1 MTVLRKHGLW
11 LIVAALAGS
20 VGALLFYVA
29 RPVSY
34 ASTAQVDVEPNTSA
48 PGTPVVPNMATE
60 VQVATSGVVLD
71 STASAVHETPSEMA
85 GQLSAKT
92 SGTANVLSISCK
104 MPTAAAAQYC
114 TATAAASYLAFRD
127 QVTSSAISRARNP
140 LSVTMVTPAS
150 LPTAAAGPGE
160 GILLP
165 IGALLGL
172 MLGIGAIL
180 VRDHFDDRVRDRT
193 DLAQRLD
200 APVLGE
206 IPRIWG
212 TTANP
217 ACVFSQAPLSR
228 AAEAY
233 RYIRSHLQLLADSAS
248 EGAMVLLVAG
258 PHGGEGSTCVAANLA
273 TALAHANSSVILV
286 DADLRHPSL
295 AEVFGVAD
303 RPGLA
308 DLIAESASGDEVA
321 VPTSLPGLRLVTAGK
336 APGQAADIFEPERL
350 ARAFYKMRAIADFI
364 VVDSAPLLVASGAI
378 ILARASDLVMV
389 VADIRRTERASASAA
404 AREIRAIG
412 PQAVVGVLNGVSSPE
427 NGEQV
432 TVSYRA
438 DSPAR
443 SPGLPATLAGIMP
456 PRRANGQR
464 RPPGGA
470 NGQGKY
476 ESLTRHPTD
485 MEE

>member
-11 LIVAALAGS
+11 LIVAILAGV

-29 RPVSY
+29 RPTSY
-34 ASTAQVDVEPNTSA
+34 VSTAQVDVEPNTSA
-48 PGTPVVPNMATE
+48 PGTPIVPNMATE
-60 VQVATSGVVLD
+60 VQVVTSGVVLD
-71 STASAVHETPSEMA
+71 STANALHETPSEMT
-85 GQLSAKT
+85 GHLSAKV
-92 SGTANVLSISCK
+92 SGTANVISISCK
-104 MPTAAAAQYC
+104 MPTAAEAHRCAA
-114 TATAAASYLAFRD
+114 AAAASYVAFRD
-127 QVTSSAISRARNP
+127 QVTSSAISQAHNP
-140 LSVTMVTPAS
+140 MNVTLVTPAS
-150 LPTAAAGPGE
+150 LPTAAAGLGK

-172 MLGIGAIL
+172 VLGIGAIF
-180 VRDHFDDRVRDRT
+180 VRDHFDGRVRDRA
-193 DLAQRLD
+193 DLARCLD

-206 IPRIWG
+206 IPRIRR

-248 EGAMVLLVAG
+248 EGAMVLLVAS
-258 PHGGEGSTCVAANLA
+258 PQGGEGSTCVAANLA
-273 TALAHANSSVILV
+273 TGLAHANSSVILV

-295 AEVFGVAD
+295 TEVFGVAE
-303 RPGLA
+303 RPGLTE
-308 DLIAESASGDEVA
+308 LIAGSASRDEVA

-336 APGQAADIFEPERL
+336 VPGQAADIFEPERL

-364 VVDSAPLLVASGAI
+364 VVNSAPLLVASDAI
-378 ILARASDLVMV
+378 ILARASDLVIV

-404 AREIRAIG
+404 AQEIRAIG
-412 PQAVVGVLNGVSSPE
+412 PRTIVGVLNGVPSSK
-427 NGEQV
+427 NGEELR
-432 TVSYRA
+432 TANYEP

-443 SPGLPATLAGIMP
+443 LPGLPATLVGIVP
-456 PRRANGQR
+456 PRRANGQGR
-464 RPPGGA
+464 
-470 NGQGKY
+470 Y
-476 ESLTRHPTD
+476 ESLTRHRTD